1 MADAPLLVG
10 PVRPGERRAGRAVR
24 EAVRRHGYAVCHGR
38 VADWARAAGPAPD
51 VAGLLGADLPRYR
64 AAREPAV
71 RERLVGSRV
80 LLRWAVAAAGG
91 TAPERV
97 RLGRDGRGR
106 PVVRAPSGLDAGLAH
121 TADTLVVG
129 VACGRLIGV
138 DVEARNRSLLTL
150 AGKICHPAE
159 LAELRGLPPGERN
172 ARLLRLWTLKEAYT
186 KALGVGLARD
196 FTSLHTELLGA
207 DWWLGCGEA
216 AGGLLVAVA
225 VGPDGPGR

>member
-1 MADAPLLVG
+1 MEEVSLVG
-10 PVRPGERRAGRAVR
+10 PVTPGEPGDRKAVR

-38 VADWARAAGPAPD
+38 AGDWARATAGPA
-51 VAGLLGADLPRYR
+51 VAELLGADLARYR

-71 RERLVGSRV
+71 RERLSGSRA

-106 PVVRAPSGLDAGLAH
+106 PVVHAPAGLDAGLSH
-121 TADTLVVG
+121 TADVLVVG
-129 VACGRLIGV
+129 VARGRIVGV
-138 DVEARNRSLLTL
+138 DVEARERSLLDL
-150 AGKICHPAE
+150 AGRICHPRE
-159 LAELRGLPPGERN
+159 LAGLRGLPPGERN

-186 KALGVGLARD
+186 KALGVGLAQD
-196 FTSLHTELLGA
+196 FTRVHAELVGGG
-207 DWWLGCGEA
+207 WRLGCAET

-225 VGPDGPGR
+225 VGPDGPER